1 MMSNQEEFSFQG
13 GYHFAQF
20 AALAGLFF
28 PTATC
33 PLHAQQQPLPVVT

>member
-1 MMSNQEEFSFQG
+1 MMPGQEEFSFQG

-28 PTATC
+28 DF
-33 PLHAQQQPLPVVT
+33 